1 MSNLNGFIRSNKSK
15 CFLSLVLVKSL
26 SLSIPLYLIMF
37 GIMGQFVDT
46 LRLFY
51 KRLEL
56 LTLREHL
63 GSPPVFLWVRVA
75 RLFSFLCCVF
85 LFWLSPSCVVCT
97 RCCQFLWI
105 FHSWFPL
112 RFSLFALY
120 NTYHYWSS
128 HYKFQEFTT
137 SFNDT
142 LPYGPCCYAHGTTM
156 YIISYLDLWI

>member
-56 LTLREHL
+56 LTIREHL

-75 RLFSFLCCVF
+75 RLFNFLCCVF
-85 LFWLSPSCVVCT
+85 LF
-97 RCCQFLWI
+97 
-105 FHSWFPL
+105 
-112 RFSLFALY
+112 
-120 NTYHYWSS
+120 
-128 HYKFQEFTT
+128 
-137 SFNDT
+137 
-142 LPYGPCCYAHGTTM
+142 
-156 YIISYLDLWI
+156 

>member
-63 GSPPVFLWVRVA
+63 GSPPVF
-75 RLFSFLCCVF
+75 FM
-85 LFWLSPSCVVCT
+85 
-97 RCCQFLWI
+97 
-105 FHSWFPL
+105 
-112 RFSLFALY
+112 
-120 NTYHYWSS
+120 
-128 HYKFQEFTT
+128 
-137 SFNDT
+137 
-142 LPYGPCCYAHGTTM
+142 GPCCSSFQFSVLCFFVLIVSVLCRVYTM
-156 YIISYLDLWI
+156 MPVSLDFPFLIPPSVFSICTL